1 MKKIEYAIAGEY
13 NLSVPNNGFNCET
26 DYIVTDGVYDFS
38 DWLNDNGVQF
48 EEENDIY
55 FVLNNSGDR
64 TGEAFMIV
72 SEEETDE
79 ELVW

>member
-1 MKKIEYAIAGEY
+1 MRKINYVWAKEYDL
-13 NLSVPNNGFNCET
+13 NTPNNGFAAET
-26 DYIVTDGVYDFS
+26 EHIITDGVYDFS